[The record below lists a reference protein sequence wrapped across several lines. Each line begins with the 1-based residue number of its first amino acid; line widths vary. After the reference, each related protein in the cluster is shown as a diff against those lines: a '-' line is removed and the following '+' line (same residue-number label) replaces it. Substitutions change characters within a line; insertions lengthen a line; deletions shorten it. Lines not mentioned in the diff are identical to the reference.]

1 MAVDVAR
8 DGHVAT
14 LTLNRPDVLNAFN
27 TEQLEAL
34 RDALA
39 GVTRDPEVRA
49 IIITGAGDRA
59 FAAGADIA
67 EMRDKGPSQALI
79 FARLGQSVCSM
90 LENAP
95 QPTIAAIN
103 GFALGGGCELAL
115 ACDIRICSENA
126 QLGQP
131 EVTLGIPPGWGGTQ
145 RLARVIGRAAAK
157 ELILTGRRIGAEEAL
172 RLGLVSAVYP
182 AEELMPRARELA
194 ERIAANAPVAVYY
207 AKEAINRGVETD
219 LETALA
225 YEAHLFALAFDT
237 RDQKEGMGAF
247 LERRKPDFTGQ

>member
-1 MAVDVAR
+1 MAVDVVR

-14 LTLNRPDVLNAFN
+14 ITLNRPDVLNAFN
-27 TEQLEAL
+27 TAQLEAL
-34 RDALA
+34 RDALTE
-39 GVTRDPEVRA
+39 VRQDPAVRA
-49 IIITGAGDRA
+49 IILTGAGERA

-67 EMRDKGPSQALI
+67 EMRDKSPREALA
-79 FARLGQSVCSM
+79 FAQLGHAVCSL
-90 LENAP
+90 LETAP

-103 GFALGGGCELAL
+103 GFALGGGCEVAL

-172 RLGLVSAVYP
+172 RRGLVSAVYP
-182 AEELMPRARELA
+182 LAELLPKARELA
-194 ERIAANAPVAVYY
+194 DRIAANAPIAVRY
-207 AKEAINRGVETD
+207 AKEAINRGTESD

-225 YEAHLFALAFDT
+225 YEAQIFALAFDT
-237 RDQKEGMGAF
+237 LDQKEGMGAF
-247 LERRKPDFTGQ
+247 LERRKPTFTGA